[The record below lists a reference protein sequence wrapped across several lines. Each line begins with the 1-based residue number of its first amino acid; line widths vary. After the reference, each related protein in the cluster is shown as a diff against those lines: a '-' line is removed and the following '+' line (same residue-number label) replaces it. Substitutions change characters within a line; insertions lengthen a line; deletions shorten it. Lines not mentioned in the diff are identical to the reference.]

1 MVVYFSRLGRKL
13 RTDQELML
21 VANAKDLAR
30 IKHYD
35 FGGTYR
41 EGHSYS
47 GHVYFVP
54 EDTLLLDEASH
65 LGIRGP
71 DDLYGGVVPYPFA
84 KTKAI
89 THQLVDD
96 HAERPDGWSSA
107 FAEQVR
113 NLVLPGYTVFSAHDA
128 KAAAERIISRTAV
141 RVKAPLATGGK
152 GQALVT
158 SVEELDAFVKDVPAD
173 DIATYGLVLEENLQQ
188 VRTLSI
194 GHITVDKLTIT
205 YHGTQRFTTDNDGRS
220 VYGGSD
226 LVCVRGGWGALDRL
240 SMTDKTRVGVAE
252 AARYNAPAWQP
263 LYFVGAIPY
272 VLVQRLLVQAE
283 PDSLRALRNNII
295 TSFDFGWRLAGGTR
309 VYGELLVDDIHA
321 RSGKNPN
328 KLGYQ
333 AGWEGVAGVGTTRL
347 TWGVE
352 LTRLTRFV
360 YTSFFGRDYA
370 NLGQP
375 LGFPTGPDA
384 RRLRLRAGWDLGP
397 DWQVGLVASR
407 TDKGENEITE
417 PFIPRTPRVD
427 SFTFEG
433 TVQKTRDLQLAL
445 RWWPASG
452 IDLSVQGGYQWLDNA
467 GHVAGAKSQGARGA
481 VELRLNR

>member
-113 NLVLPGYTVFSAHDA
+113 NVVLPGYTVFSAHDA

-252 AARYNAPAWQP
+252 AK
-263 LYFVGAIPY
+263 LYDEAMHEYP
-272 VLVQRLLVQAE
+272 
-283 PDSLRALRNNII
+283 
-295 TSFDFGWRLAGGTR
+295 
-309 VYGELLVDDIHA
+309 
-321 RSGKNPN
+321 
-328 KLGYQ
+328 
-333 AGWEGVAGVGTTRL
+333 
-347 TWGVE
+347 
-352 LTRLTRFV
+352 
-360 YTSFFGRDYA
+360 
-370 NLGQP
+370 
-375 LGFPTGPDA
+375 GF
-384 RRLRLRAGWDLGP
+384 
-397 DWQVGLVASR
+397 VASR
-407 TDKGENEITE
+407 RNYDVGQG
-417 PFIPRTPRVD
+417 VD
-427 SFTFEG
+427 SKGRRRSVVFESSWRIG
-433 TVQKTRDLQLAL
+433 GATSAEIMALTEFTRD
-445 RWWPASG
+445 PSVHVVEASHVEKYG
-452 IDLSVQGGYQWLDNA
+452 SNRKAPPRAVTHFQGDDPEVGPMIRYTLVTRMQ
-467 GHVAGAKSQGARGA
+467 R
-481 VELRLNR
+481 RPI